1 MLNLLAKDF
10 KLLFGKE
17 KSIARRIATILVTLI
32 FIACFIAIEVFLFTT
47 ILNKISKYD
56 QAPIAYMNL
65 FLTVISILIIIANIF
80 QAKRLFFNEKDIE
93 QLANRPVSN
102 GQIISSKMVFLLIM
116 HYGTSLLFV
125 YPLFVAYGII
135 FSRSFIFYYLALF
148 YPLCS
153 FLFEMGIA
161 LILVYPVGLINKY
174 LRKHLIIRFICAL
187 VIIFICCYLYSKV
200 LNLFIAIVAD
210 NNINVLFTTDSINFF
225 MNLRK
230 YEFPTNFLVDI
241 FISYRTSR
249 IWMYLLIAIGV
260 FAIGCTICIAAY
272 GYVRNISIKNKAK
285 KIKKEPKLVSPKK
298 ALLKKEFLL
307 ITKNP
312 GYILSFTGLL
322 IVQPFLVF
330 LVTKSMNTIFSKGIF
345 KYYVSV
351 VPNFLPLM
359 DVLILMLFTVII
371 AQGASSYISM
381 EKKTIKVIKI
391 LPVEPQTQLMIKV
404 LIPLVMSISS
414 LFVTILVLLVGKLIN
429 FPTFIFGFLLTLAL
443 LLIFSM
449 ICLREE
455 LHIRHLKPRSTFR
468 SNLCAYLLPIAYFV
482 ITALLSYLK
491 INLILAY
498 FIGLILI
505 SIIGVIMAIILKKNA
520 KSWFMDLDVVN

>member
-17 KSIARRIATILVTLI
+17 RSLARRLATILVSIL
-32 FIACFIAIEVFLFTT
+32 FIACFIGIEVYLFTT
-47 ILNKISKYD
+47 ILKKISKYD

-65 FLTVISILIIIANIF
+65 FLAVISILIIIANIY

-125 YPLFVAYGII
+125 YPLFISYGII
-135 FSRSFIFYYLALF
+135 FSRSFIFFYLALF

-161 LILVYPVGLINKY
+161 LILVYPMWLVNKY

-187 VIIFICCYLYSKV
+187 VILFVCCFLYSKV
-200 LNLFIAIVAD
+200 LNLFIEIVAN
-210 NNINVLFTTDSINFF
+210 NNINALFTTESINFF

-249 IWMYLLIAIGV
+249 IWMYLLIAIGT
-260 FAIGCTICIAAY
+260 FAIGCTICVFAY
-272 GYVRNISIKNKAK
+272 SYVRNISMKNVTRK
-285 KIKKEPKLVSPKK
+285 KKQESKLISPKK
-298 ALLKKEFLL
+298 ALLKKELIL

-322 IVQPFLVF
+322 IVQPFLVY

-345 KYYVSV
+345 KYYVSI

-359 DVLILMLFTVII
+359 DVLILMLFTVVI
-371 AQGASSYISM
+371 AQGASGYISM
-381 EKKTIKVIKI
+381 EKKTIKVMKI
-391 LPVEPQTQLMIKV
+391 LPVEPHTQLMIKV
-404 LIPLVMSISS
+404 LIPLVMSVAS
-414 LFVTILVLLVGKLIN
+414 LFITTLILLVTKLIN

-449 ICLREE
+449 ICLKEE
-455 LHIRHLKPRSTFR
+455 LHIRHLKPRSTIR
-468 SNLCAYLLPIAYFV
+468 SNMCAYLLPIAYFV
-482 ITALLSYLK
+482 ITAGLSYFK
-491 INLILAY
+491 FNIILAY
-498 FIGLILI
+498 LIGLVLI
-505 SIIGVIMAIILKKNA
+505 SLVGILEAIILKKNA

>member
-1 MLNLLAKDF
+1 
-10 KLLFGKE
+10 
-17 KSIARRIATILVTLI
+17 
-32 FIACFIAIEVFLFTT
+32 
-47 ILNKISKYD
+47 
-56 QAPIAYMNL
+56 
-65 FLTVISILIIIANIF
+65 
-80 QAKRLFFNEKDIE
+80 
-93 QLANRPVSN
+93 
-102 GQIISSKMVFLLIM
+102 
-116 HYGTSLLFV
+116 
-125 YPLFVAYGII
+125 
-135 FSRSFIFYYLALF
+135 
-148 YPLCS
+148 
-153 FLFEMGIA
+153 
-161 LILVYPVGLINKY
+161 
-174 LRKHLIIRFICAL
+174 
-187 VIIFICCYLYSKV
+187 
-200 LNLFIAIVAD
+200 
-210 NNINVLFTTDSINFF
+210 
-225 MNLRK
+225 
-230 YEFPTNFLVDI
+230 
-241 FISYRTSR
+241 
-249 IWMYLLIAIGV
+249 
-260 FAIGCTICIAAY
+260 
-272 GYVRNISIKNKAK
+272 
-285 KIKKEPKLVSPKK
+285 
-298 ALLKKEFLL
+298 
-307 ITKNP
+307 
-312 GYILSFTGLL
+312 
-322 IVQPFLVF
+322 
-330 LVTKSMNTIFSKGIF
+330 MNTIFSKGIF

-414 LFVTILVLLVGKLIN
+414 LFVTTLVLLVGKLIN
-429 FPTFIFGFLLTLAL
+429 FPTFIFGFLLPLAL

>member
-102 GQIISSKMVFLLIM
+102 GQIISSKMVFLLII

-161 LILVYPVGLINKY
+161 LILVYPVWLINKY

-272 GYVRNISIKNKAK
+272 GY
-285 KIKKEPKLVSPKK
+285 
-298 ALLKKEFLL
+298 LLKKEFLL

-404 LIPLVMSISS
+404 LIPLVMSVSS
-414 LFVTILVLLVGKLIN
+414 LFVTTLVLLVGKLIN

>member
-17 KSIARRIATILVTLI
+17 KGIARRIATILVTLI

-148 YPLCS
+148 YPLFS

-161 LILVYPVGLINKY
+161 LILVYPVWLINKY

-404 LIPLVMSISS
+404 LIPLVMSVAS
-414 LFVTILVLLVGKLIN
+414 LFVTTLVLLVGKLIN

-505 SIIGVIMAIILKKNA
+505 SIIGVIIAIILKKNA

>member
-1 MLNLLAKDF
+1 MYSKNKVCWKITTKCNQGCKYCFGFNNIADLSFEENEKVLNNLINNGLTHLTWTGGEAVLYPRINELM
-10 KLLFGKE
+10 KLSKE
-17 KSIARRIATILVTLI
+17 KGIINKLVTNGI
-32 FIACFIAIEVFLFTT
+32 FIAENDTEYVED
-47 ILNKISKYD
+47 ILN
-56 QAPIAYMNL
+56 NL
-65 FLTVISILIIIANIF
+65 DEINLSI
-80 QAKRLFFNEKDIE
+80 D
-93 QLANRPVSN
+93 S
-102 GQIISSKMVFLLIM
+102 
-116 HYGTSLLFV
+116 T
-125 YPLFVAYGII
+125 
-135 FSRSFIFYYLALF
+135 
-148 YPLCS
+148 
-153 FLFEMGIA
+153 
-161 LILVYPVGLINKY
+161 
-174 LRKHLIIRFICAL
+174 
-187 VIIFICCYLYSKV
+187 
-200 LNLFIAIVAD
+200 D
-210 NNINVLFTTDSINFF
+210 NNINVLFTTDSISFF

-391 LPVEPQTQLMIKV
+391 LPV
-404 LIPLVMSISS
+404 
-414 LFVTILVLLVGKLIN
+414 
-429 FPTFIFGFLLTLAL
+429 
-443 LLIFSM
+443 
-449 ICLREE
+449 
-455 LHIRHLKPRSTFR
+455 
-468 SNLCAYLLPIAYFV
+468 
-482 ITALLSYLK
+482 
-491 INLILAY
+491 
-498 FIGLILI
+498 
-505 SIIGVIMAIILKKNA
+505 
-520 KSWFMDLDVVN
+520 